1 MEPEAEAESP
11 SSLAS
16 PAPAPAPGYEDLGM
30 NDNLGMRK
38 IRVNG
43 RQLLMTNGNSGLFE
57 DNEGAPGEFVGYLK
71 DGKVA
76 TSSPPE
82 V

>member
-1 MEPEAEAESP
+1 
-11 SSLAS
+11 
-16 PAPAPAPGYEDLGM
+16 M

-38 IRVNG
+38 ISVNG

-57 DNEGAPGEFVGYLK
+57 NKNGAPGEFVGYLK
-71 DGKVA
+71 NGKVEA
-76 TSSPPE
+76 SSPPE

>member
-1 MEPEAEAESP
+1 
-11 SSLAS
+11 
-16 PAPAPAPGYEDLGM
+16 M

-38 IRVNG
+38 ISVNG

-57 DNEGAPGEFVGYLK
+57 DMNGAPGEFVGYLK

-76 TSSPPE
+76 ASSPPE

>member
-1 MEPEAEAESP
+1 
-11 SSLAS
+11 
-16 PAPAPAPGYEDLGM
+16 M

-57 DNEGAPGEFVGYLK
+57 DKNGTPGDFVGYLK
-71 DGKVA
+71 NGKVEA
-76 TSSPPE
+76 SSPPE